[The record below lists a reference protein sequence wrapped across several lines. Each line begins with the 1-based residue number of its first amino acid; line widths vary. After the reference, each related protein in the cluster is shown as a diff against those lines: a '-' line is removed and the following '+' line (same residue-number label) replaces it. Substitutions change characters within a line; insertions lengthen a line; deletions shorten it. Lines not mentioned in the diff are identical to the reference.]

1 MVISLMPGIV
11 VSAQPTD
18 RVADL
23 VANMSLKDKITQMLM
38 VDFRDW
44 GTKDFTVMNDEVRQI
59 IEELQNLDNTAVA
72 LTLFRELRSVT
83 DNYAIPND
91 VCEAFETTYNALK
104 RADKHLTAA

>member
-1 MVISLMPGIV
+1 MTNRHLERAAHLAPIV
-11 VSAQPTD
+11 EHVHGAHHPELT
-18 RVADL
+18 R
-23 VANMSLKDKITQMLM
+23 
-38 VDFRDW
+38 
-44 GTKDFTVMNDEVRQI
+44 VRQI